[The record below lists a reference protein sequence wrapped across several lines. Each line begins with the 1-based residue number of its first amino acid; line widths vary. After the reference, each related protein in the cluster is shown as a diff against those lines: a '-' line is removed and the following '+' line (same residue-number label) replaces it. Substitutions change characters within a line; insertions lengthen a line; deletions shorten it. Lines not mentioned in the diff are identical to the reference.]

1 MVKMTEV
8 KGDSPFCTIAEAIQI
23 IADGGMLIVVDD
35 ENRENEGDL
44 VMAAD
49 AITASQVNFMISQC
63 KGLLCVPMEAE
74 SLKRLDL
81 PLMTR
86 NSTDRHGTKFTITV
100 DVKEGTTTGISASER
115 AKTIIALASPDSR
128 AEDFMRPGH
137 IFPLWAETGGVL
149 KRAGHTEAAVDLVK
163 LAGRAPV
170 GAICEI
176 IREDGEMARL
186 DDLIPFATKY
196 GLKII
201 TIAELIRYRRHREK
215 LVECVSQAKLP
226 TPYGDFDILTYVS
239 TVSEE
244 YHLAL
249 VLGEIRAEAEVLVR
263 VHSECLT
270 GDALHSLRC
279 DCGEQLKRSFELISE
294 AGTGVILYMRQ
305 EGRGIG
311 LVNKLRA
318 YHLQDEG
325 LDTVEANLDLGFPAD
340 LRDYGI
346 GAQILKDLGL
356 KKIRLL
362 TNNPKKI
369 VGLQGYG
376 LQIIERVPIEIAARE
391 TNLEYLQTK
400 KKKMGHILNHV

>member
-1 MVKMTEV
+1 
-8 KGDSPFCTIAEAIQI
+8 
-23 IADGGMLIVVDD
+23 
-35 ENRENEGDL
+35 
-44 VMAAD
+44 
-49 AITASQVNFMISQC
+49 
-63 KGLLCVPMEAE
+63 
-74 SLKRLDL
+74 
-81 PLMTR
+81 
-86 NSTDRHGTKFTITV
+86 
-100 DVKEGTTTGISASER
+100 
-115 AKTIIALASPDSR
+115 
-128 AEDFMRPGH
+128 
-137 IFPLWAETGGVL
+137 
-149 KRAGHTEAAVDLVK
+149 
-163 LAGRAPV
+163 GRAPV

-186 DDLIPFATKY
+186 DDLITFATKY

-249 VLGEIRAEAEVLVR
+249 VLGEIKAEAEVLVR

>member
-1 MVKMTEV
+1 MVKMTEI

-186 DDLIPFATKY
+186 DDLIKSNCCFN
-196 GLKII
+196 I
-201 TIAELIRYRRHREK
+201 
-215 LVECVSQAKLP
+215 
-226 TPYGDFDILTYVS
+226 GD
-239 TVSEE
+239 
-244 YHLAL
+244 
-249 VLGEIRAEAEVLVR
+249 
-263 VHSECLT
+263 
-270 GDALHSLRC
+270 
-279 DCGEQLKRSFELISE
+279 
-294 AGTGVILYMRQ
+294 MR
-305 EGRGIG
+305 
-311 LVNKLRA
+311 L
-318 YHLQDEG
+318 
-325 LDTVEANLDLGFPAD
+325 
-340 LRDYGI
+340 
-346 GAQILKDLGL
+346 
-356 KKIRLL
+356 
-362 TNNPKKI
+362 
-369 VGLQGYG
+369 
-376 LQIIERVPIEIAARE
+376 
-391 TNLEYLQTK
+391 
-400 KKKMGHILNHV
+400 

>member
-1 MVKMTEV
+1 MVKMTEL
-8 KGDSPFCTIAEAIQI
+8 KENTPFCPIAEAIRT
-23 IADGGMLIVVDD
+23 IAEGGMLIVVDD

-44 VMAAD
+44 LMAAD
-49 AITASQVNFMISQC
+49 AVTPARVNFMISQG
-63 KGLLCVPMEAE
+63 KGLLCVPLEAE
-74 SLKRLDL
+74 ALNRLDL

-86 NSTDRHGTKFTITV
+86 HSTDRHGTKFTIPV

-115 AKTIIALASPDSR
+115 AKTILALASPGSR

-149 KRAGHTEAAVDLVK
+149 KRAGHTEAAVDLAK

-186 DDLIPFATKY
+186 DDLIPFAAKH

-239 TVSEE
+239 TVSDE

-249 VLGEIRAEAEVLVR
+249 VMGEIKAEEEVLVR

-376 LQIIERVPIEIAARE
+376 LQITQRVPIEIPARE

-400 KKKMGHILNHV
+400 KNKMGHILNHV

>member
-1 MVKMTEV
+1 MVTMKKEDKNPV
-8 KGDSPFCTIAEAIQI
+8 FCPVEEAVRI
-23 IADGGMLIVVDD
+23 IADGKMLIVVDD

-44 VMAAD
+44 LMAAD
-49 AITASQVNFMISQC
+49 AITPQWVNFMISQG

-74 SLKRLDL
+74 ALKRLEI
-81 PLMTR
+81 PLMTAK
-86 NSTDRHGTKFTITV
+86 SGDRQGTKFTVSV
-100 DVKEGTTTGISASER
+100 DVAEGTTTGISASER
-115 AKTIIALASPDSR
+115 ARTIKALASPESR
-128 AEDFMRPGH
+128 AEEFLRPGH
-137 IFPLWAETGGVL
+137 IFPLLAEKGGVL
-149 KRAGHTEAAVDLVK
+149 KRAGHTEAAVDLATM
-163 LAGRAPV
+163 AGRAPV

-186 DDLIPFATKY
+186 DDLIPFAAQH
-196 GLKII
+196 GLRII
-201 TIAELIRYRRHREK
+201 TIADLIHHRRRREH
-215 LVECVSQAKLP
+215 LVECVSRAKLP
-226 TPYGDFDILTYVS
+226 TRYGEFNIHTYVS
-239 TVSEE
+239 TVTDE

-249 VLGEIRAEAEVLVR
+249 VMGEVKKDTPVLVR

-279 DCGEQLKRSFELISE
+279 DCGEQLKRSFELIAE
-294 AGTGVILYMRQ
+294 QGRGVILYMRQ

-346 GAQILKDLGL
+346 GAQILKDLGIHQ
-356 KKIRLL
+356 IRLL

-376 LQIIERVPIEIAARE
+376 LEIVERLPIEIVPRE
-391 TNLEYLQTK
+391 SNRHYLKTK
-400 KKKMGHILNHV
+400 KQKLGHILEDV

>member
-1 MVKMTEV
+1 MTETQAR
-8 KGDSPFCTIAEAIQI
+8 KPFCTVDEAIVA
-23 IADGGMLIVVDD
+23 IAAGEMLIVVDD

-44 VMAAD
+44 LMAAD
-49 AITASQVNFMISQC
+49 AVTPSQVNFMISHG
-63 KGLLCVPMEAE
+63 KGLLCVPMEAAT
-74 SLKRLDL
+74 LQRLDL

-86 NSTDRHGTKFTITV
+86 HSNDRHGTKFTIPV

-115 AKTIIALASPDSR
+115 AKTILALADPASQP
-128 AEDFMRPGH
+128 ENFMRPGH
-137 IFPLWAETGGVL
+137 IFPLWAENGGVL
-149 KRAGHTEAAVDLVK
+149 KRAGHTEAAVDLAK
-163 LAGRAPV
+163 LAGRAPM

-186 DDLIPFATKY
+186 DDLIPFAAKH
-196 GLKII
+196 GLKIL
-201 TIAELIRYRRHREK
+201 TIAELINYRRHREK
-215 LVECVSQAKLP
+215 LVECVSRAKLP
-226 TPYGDFDILTYVS
+226 TPYGEFDILTYIS
-239 TVSEE
+239 TVSDE

-249 VLGEIRAEAEVLVR
+249 VLGEVRSADDVLVR

-270 GDALHSLRC
+270 GDALHSMRC
-279 DCGEQLKRSFELISE
+279 DCGEQLKRSFELISAE
-294 AGTGVILYMRQ
+294 GRGVILYMRQ

-325 LDTVEANLDLGFPAD
+325 MDTVEANLDLGFPAD

-356 KKIRLL
+356 KTIRLL

-369 VGLQGYG
+369 IGLQGYG
-376 LQIIERVPIEIAARE
+376 LQISQRVPIEIPARE

-400 KKKMGHILNHV
+400 KNKMGHILNHV